1 MKIEYLLWSQA
12 YRHIADPNV
21 NSIWLAQFDE
31 VDEGTAI
38 FKVAASKSDLPVD
51 GNWLAL
57 DADGMSVPSD
67 WYLRLA
73 GEAQSMLEGKTP
85 LSRKIPIDPDHRLKR
100 PVENVYRE
108 E

>member
-38 FKVAASKSDLPVD
+38 FKVAASKSDLPVN

-73 GEAQSMLEGKTP
+73 GKAQSMLEGKTP
-85 LSRKIPIDPDHRLKR
+85 LSRKIPIDPDHLLTR
-100 PVENVYRE
+100 PAEIVYR
-108 E
+108 